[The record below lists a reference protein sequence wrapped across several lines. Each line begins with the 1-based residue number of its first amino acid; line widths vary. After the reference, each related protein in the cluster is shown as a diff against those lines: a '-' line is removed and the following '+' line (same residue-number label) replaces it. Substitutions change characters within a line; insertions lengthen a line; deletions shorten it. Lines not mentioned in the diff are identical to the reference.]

1 MPVPSGAILFYSGFM
16 TKRILII
23 AVHGAGLQGG
33 FYGALAPH
41 MIDFTFKP
49 LTLPGHDAR
58 RPAALFADIPA
69 MATFLGAEI
78 DAAPAAY
85 DLVLLGHSMGALVAL
100 AAAAHPRV
108 MAVVLTGAALE
119 MPVNPDLLSM
129 ARDNPVGAAEMIAK
143 WGVWRDHPQAETLR
157 GILGSLMAAV
167 PQEALAVDLAACN
180 AYTGA
185 AAAAALV
192 QKPVLVLA
200 GDADKMTPLAGAQAL
215 TEQLPQAVF
224 AVMEGA
230 GHMLPIEKPLECA
243 REIKDFL
250 SA

>member
-1 MPVPSGAILFYSGFM
+1 M

-41 MIDFTFKP
+41 LIDFAFKP

-58 RPAALFADIPA
+58 RPAPLAGDIPA
-69 MATFLGAEI
+69 MAAFVAAEI
-78 DAAPAAY
+78 DAVPAEY
-85 DLVLLGHSMGALVAL
+85 DVVLLGHSMGALTAL

-108 MAVVLTGAALE
+108 TALVLTGAALT
-119 MPVNPDLLSM
+119 MPVNPELLTM
-129 ARDNPVGAAEMIAK
+129 ARDNPAAAAETIAK

-157 GILGSLMAAV
+157 GILGSLMASV
-167 PQEALAVDLAACN
+167 PQGALAVDLAACN
-180 AYTGA
+180 AYTDA
-185 AAAAALV
+185 AAAAAQV
-192 QKPVLVLA
+192 QKPALVLA

-215 TEQLPQAVF
+215 TEALPQAVF
-224 AVMEGA
+224 AVMEQA

-243 REIKDFL
+243 KEIKDFL

>member
-1 MPVPSGAILFYSGFM
+1 M

-23 AVHGAGLQGG
+23 AVHGAGLHGG

-41 MIDFTFKP
+41 LIDFAFKP

-58 RPAALFADIPA
+58 RPAALLPDIPA
-69 MATFLGAEI
+69 MAGFLSAEI
-78 DAAPAAY
+78 DAAPAEY
-85 DLVLLGHSMGALVAL
+85 DVVLLGHSMGALAVL

-108 MAVVLTGAALE
+108 TAAVLAGAALE
-119 MPVNPDLLSM
+119 MPVNPELLSM
-129 ARDNPVGAAEMIAK
+129 AQGNPAGAAEMMAK

-157 GILGSLMAAV
+157 GILGSLMASV
-167 PQEALAVDLAACN
+167 PQDALAADLAACN

-192 QKPVLVLA
+192 EKPVLVLA
-200 GDADKMTPLAGAQAL
+200 GDADKMTPVAGAQAL
-215 TEQLPQAVF
+215 TERLPQAVF
-224 AVMEGA
+224 AVMEQA

-243 REIKDFL
+243 KEIKDFL